1 MCVRAAK
8 VEGTVVPV
16 RRSKKHGDWRNSS
29 THFYS
34 HHYMA
39 VSGQLHAMV
48 ISPPMKEASSI
59 L

>member
-1 MCVRAAK
+1 VRSVK

-16 RRSKKHGDWRNSS
+16 HRGKEHGDWRNSS
-29 THFYS
+29 THSYS
-34 HHYMA
+34 QHYMA

-48 ISPPMKEASSI
+48 ILPPMKEASSI